1 MTGSTRA
8 LDARWFGLWSILAL
22 VAVAIV
28 TRAAAFGNPLLHV
41 DDQYYLLVGKA
52 IDHGQL
58 PYVDIWDRKPIGLF
72 LIYAAIARL
81 GGSGVEQY
89 QLVAGLFAVATA
101 WVVTRLASRIANR
114 QGALLAGIV
123 YLATLVPFGG
133 QGGQSPVFY
142 NLLIAGAALS
152 FVRAAEGTTRL
163 VPAAMTAMVACGL
176 ALTVK
181 QVSIVEGIYLG
192 LCFLILARRRQWPPL
207 RLVGLAV
214 AMIAVALLPTLLA
227 AIYYFAH
234 GHLGDY
240 VFANFI
246 SIFFKADQ
254 GIRSRSF
261 GVLFLLV
268 FMIPL
273 ILTGIIGSV
282 MRHRRFGNA
291 DLRTIFLSGWMVAAL
306 LGVMLIP
313 NFYDHYELP
322 LIAPLSVSAATL
334 LGRRTGFALA
344 AALLLTAWSEG
355 SMFRF
360 QPNRE
365 GRLAFEALASAI
377 AGSRHNGCLYLAS
390 GPPLLYDHAGDCRLT
405 KYQFPEHLADA
416 NEARAIGTDQQGE
429 LARVLMRKPAVIV
442 RVSAPILEAN
452 PRSLAQVAAALAR
465 DYRRILVRRSP
476 VQRSFR
482 VFEVWQRRDLPPLRT
497 NLS

>member
-1 MTGSTRA
+1 MAGSTRA
-8 LDARWFGLWSILAL
+8 LDARWFGLWSIVAL

-52 IDHGQL
+52 INHGQL

-81 GGSGVEQY
+81 GGSGIEEY

-142 NLLIAGAALS
+142 NLFIASAALS
-152 FVRAAEGTTRL
+152 FVRAAEGSTRL
-163 VPAAMTAMVACGL
+163 VPAAMVAMCACGL
-176 ALTVK
+176 TLTVK
-181 QVSIVEGIYLG
+181 QVSLVEGIYFG
-192 LCFLILARRRQWPPL
+192 LCFLVLAYRRQWPPL
-207 RLVGLAV
+207 RLVGLAA
-214 AMIAVALLPTLLA
+214 AMIALALLPTLLA
-227 AIYYFAH
+227 ALYYFAH

-240 VFANFI
+240 IFANFV

-261 GVLFLLV
+261 GILFLLA
-268 FMIPL
+268 FMVPL
-273 ILTGIIGSV
+273 ILAAVIGAI
-282 MRHRRFGNA
+282 MRYRGWGST
-291 DLRTIFLSGWMVAAL
+291 DLRSIFISGWMIAAL
-306 LGVMLIP
+306 LGIMLIP

-322 LIAPLSVSAATL
+322 LIAPLTVSAATL
-334 LGRRTGFALA
+334 LGQRTGIALA
-344 AALLLTAWSEG
+344 AALCLTAWSEG

-360 QPNRE
+360 ESNRE
-365 GRLAFEALASAI
+365 GRQAFESMSSVI
-377 AGSRHNGCLYLAS
+377 ARSRHNGCLYLAS
-390 GPPLLYDHAGDCRLT
+390 GPPLLYDRAGDCRLT
-405 KYQFPEHLADA
+405 KYQFAEHLADA
-416 NEARAIGTDQQGE
+416 NEARAIGTDQQAE
-429 LARVLMRKPAVIV
+429 LARVLTLKPAVIV

-452 PRSLAQVAAALAR
+452 PQSLARVAAVLAR
-465 DYRRILVRRSP
+465 DYRRIMVRRVS

-482 VFEVWQRRDLPPLRT
+482 VFEIWQRRDLPPPRG
-497 NLS
+497 